1 MHARS
6 AATFDISRER
16 ALQLFADEG
25 FGQVSLRRL
34 ASHMGISTATLYTH
48 VAGKEELL
56 FDALEEHYEHLLL
69 LAERGVRG
77 EPAVRPRVQRLSRAL
92 VELYRHCPS
101 RFLLATRERHCLRD
115 GHRRRIDSLR
125 RRIVEQLATWLQ
137 GGEAPTAGRVLLE
150 LIEHLPLWLAAHG
163 LTAEQQTRLV
173 DALLLGSLPGLRQLP
188 SPEPILPTEV
198 TQHAQ
203 LQGRSA

>member
-125 RRIVEQLATWLQ
+125 RRIAEQLATWLQ
-137 GGEAPTAGRVLLE
+137 GGEALAAGRVLLD

-163 LTAEQQTRLV
+163 LTAQQQTRLV

>member
-25 FGQVSLRRL
+25 FGQVRLRRP

-48 VAGKEELL
+48 DAGKEELL
-56 FDALEEHYEHLLL
+56 FDGLEEHYEHLRLL
-69 LAERGVRG
+69 GERGVRG

-101 RFLLATRERHCLRD
+101 RFLLATRGRHCLGD
-115 GHRRRIDSLR
+115 GRRRRIDSLR
-125 RRIVEQLATWLQ
+125 RRIAEQLATWLQ
-137 GGEAPTAGRVLLE
+137 GGEALAAGRVLLD

-163 LTAEQQTRLV
+163 LTAQQQTRLV

>member
-6 AATFDISRER
+6 AATFETCRER
-16 ALQLFADEG
+16 ALELFADEG

-69 LAERGVRG
+69 LAGHGVRG
-77 EPAVRPRVQRLSRAL
+77 EPAVRQRVQRLSRAL
-92 VELYRHCPS
+92 VELYRHYPS

-115 GHRRRIDSLR
+115 GHRRCIDSLR
-125 RRIVEQLATWLQ
+125 RRIAEQLGTWLQ
-137 GGEAPTAGRVLLE
+137 GGEGQAAGRVLLE
-150 LIEHLPLWLAAHG
+150 LIEHLPLWLVEHG
-163 LTAEQQTRLV
+163 LTAQQQTRLV
-173 DALLLGSLPGLRQLP
+173 DALLLASIPGLRQLP
-188 SPEPILPTEV
+188 SPERILPTEV
-198 TQHAQ
+198 THHAQ